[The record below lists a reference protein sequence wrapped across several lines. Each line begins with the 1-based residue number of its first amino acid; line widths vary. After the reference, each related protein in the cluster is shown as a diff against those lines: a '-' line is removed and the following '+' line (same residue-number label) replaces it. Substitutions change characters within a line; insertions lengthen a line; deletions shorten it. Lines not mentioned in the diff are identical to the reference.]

1 MRPEDLPDT
10 PLETRRAQTRPATSE
25 AVDLLEEISSLR
37 ETHGWAADT
46 LEGIYETV
54 ERTGVVTEGQ
64 RRAIENIAN
73 ARSRF
78 RGGRSRWRR

>member
-10 PLETRRAQTRPATSE
+10 PLEDHRLRHRSAE
-25 AVDLLEEISSLR
+25 AAELLEEIEALR
-37 ETHGWAADT
+37 ETHGWASDT

-64 RRAIENIAN
+64 RRAVDNIAN

-78 RGGRSRWRR
+78 RGGSRWRR